1 MIPAVLLRDGKWSQL
16 LVSHPGFHGSNQETV
31 SNKVTGKDQY
41 PWLSLSPICIRG
53 KGMFMHVCLGTHTID
68 TYVIKIDLILS
79 VPLRFLVC
87 VMVTMVNLAGI
98 RVAWEKK
105 PRVCL

>member
-1 MIPAVLLRDGKWSQL
+1 
-16 LVSHPGFHGSNQETV
+16 
-31 SNKVTGKDQY
+31 
-41 PWLSLSPICIRG
+41 
-53 KGMFMHVCLGTHTID
+53 MFMHVCLGTHTID